1 MTQLM
6 EQALTR
12 IRSLPS
18 AEQDAVASIILDEI
32 EDEQR
37 WDAAFAA
44 SQDQLARMAAK
55 ARADILAGR
64 VREMGMDEL

>member
-64 VREMGMDEL
+64 VREMGLDEL